1 MEDTHDTNEINS
13 NMNMDETEDEE
24 VKRNCF
30 GMKHYETSSD
40 EESDEESV
48 ASGSVALPVKFACDK
63 PSGIDVFKPT
73 PLNFQLTVEK
83 RDGHTKKHIIHN
95 ECEFSDDESSASD
108 EASVQSDE
116 DGFQEE
122 IDDLEDSAS
131 EASDEGSDELEES
144 FSADEAVEETSN
156 QDEPSD
162 AASNCSDADDETS
175 GEQSDEEQEEGGR
188 VIVDW
193 GQHTGDSS
201 HCLDNV
207 EYSTGLVTKV
217 SGNASDNDSVSAEQI
232 QDFIEKPE
240 TTDICFSDTDQ
251 TEDTEDDDDVMKCLI
266 DPGQEFAMAVMPPL
280 KRFLSNQMA
289 MNVSPEEDNCSSS
302 QSKRCRMSLKNQ
314 GDTSILGP
322 YLPVLSLGPTADMNL
337 NLVQRRRNSQQFSA
351 SSDEEVADNQL
362 AEELMDGMSEDVE
375 GRGPVPLL
383 TPPSTPIEQSS
394 STGQIAICEW
404 PSNLAVDNALTAAMA
419 LRSLSPSSLVRLEE
433 QNPTKGD
440 FLSTP
445 TQSHQR
451 LRAVSNVSNTGLTPI
466 LTSLVWNRE

>member
-1 MEDTHDTNEINS
+1 
-13 NMNMDETEDEE
+13 
-24 VKRNCF
+24 
-30 GMKHYETSSD
+30 MKGKY
-40 EESDEESV
+40 
-48 ASGSVALPVKFACDK
+48 FAC
-63 PSGIDVFKPT
+63 GVLFERQINQRPT
-73 PLNFQLTVEK
+73 NILLTV
-83 RDGHTKKHIIHN
+83 G
-95 ECEFSDDESSASD
+95 FSCLTYSSSASD

-240 TTDICFSDTDQ
+240 TTDIVS
-251 TEDTEDDDDVMKCLI
+251 KSS
-266 DPGQEFAMAVMPPL
+266 AM
-280 KRFLSNQMA
+280 
-289 MNVSPEEDNCSSS
+289 
-302 QSKRCRMSLKNQ
+302 
-314 GDTSILGP
+314 
-322 YLPVLSLGPTADMNL
+322 
-337 NLVQRRRNSQQFSA
+337 
-351 SSDEEVADNQL
+351 
-362 AEELMDGMSEDVE
+362 
-375 GRGPVPLL
+375 PLL
-383 TPPSTPIEQSS
+383 SFWFTIF
-394 STGQIAICEW
+394 
-404 PSNLAVDNALTAAMA
+404 VF
-419 LRSLSPSSLVRLEE
+419 V
-433 QNPTKGD
+433 
-440 FLSTP
+440 
-445 TQSHQR
+445 
-451 LRAVSNVSNTGLTPI
+451 
-466 LTSLVWNRE
+466 